1 MFTIK
6 NKINAEAQML
16 GSSVARSK
24 LLQTAILCLLFILLS
39 SPVMSILAVA
49 SGNTGTLFIHLFH
62 TVLPGY
68 IINTILLMCGVG
80 VIAGFIGVSSAWVVC
95 RYAFWGRKIFDFLL
109 VLPAAIPAYIIA
121 YAFTDFLEYSG
132 PVQRGLRAVFG
143 WNNAQDY
150 WFFEIRSL
158 GGAMVMMG
166 LVLYPYVYLMVRT
179 ALRQTSSG
187 FFEVGMLSGRA
198 VFSLIALPL
207 VRPAIVAGLAV
218 VLMEVISDFGTVD
231 YFAVETLT
239 LGIFNVWIGMGSIEA
254 AAQLALFAFFLIGLL
269 LSAEIL
275 ARRRGGVSNA
285 SSGRLGV
292 PSISPSPVMNL
303 VCVLICAL
311 PIGFGFVLPA
321 MILISHISANA
332 IEALH
337 IPYARLVW
345 HSLVLAFLA
354 ACLVM
359 AVGFVLIAFSR
370 LGQGKGAK
378 ILSGI
383 SIMGYA
389 FPGTILA
396 IGVLFVSGMVDELF
410 EFLSIDLFVTGSL
423 ITLLFG
429 LLVRF
434 LAVGFGSLN
443 TAIEKMPP
451 FMLESGQIL
460 GHSFGSI
467 LRQIILPQMKLPLLV
482 GGLLVFVD
490 VMKELPLTLLLRPFA
505 FETFATISYEYAK
518 DEMIEVAALPALFII
533 MVGVAPVFV
542 ANHILRTDTKK
553 LASQAVGESS
563 R

>member
-1 MFTIK
+1 
-6 NKINAEAQML
+6 
-16 GSSVARSK
+16 
-24 LLQTAILCLLFILLS
+24 
-39 SPVMSILAVA
+39 
-49 SGNTGTLFIHLFH
+49 
-62 TVLPGY
+62 
-68 IINTILLMCGVG
+68 
-80 VIAGFIGVSSAWVVC
+80 
-95 RYAFWGRKIFDFLL
+95 
-109 VLPAAIPAYIIA
+109 
-121 YAFTDFLEYSG
+121 
-132 PVQRGLRAVFG
+132 
-143 WNNAQDY
+143 
-150 WFFEIRSL
+150 
-158 GGAMVMMG
+158 
-166 LVLYPYVYLMVRT
+166 
-179 ALRQTSSG
+179 
-187 FFEVGMLSGRA
+187 
-198 VFSLIALPL
+198 
-207 VRPAIVAGLAV
+207 V

-410 EFLSIDLFVTGSL
+410 AFISIDLFVTGSL

>member
-1 MFTIK
+1 MLAK
-6 NKINAEAQML
+6 HHKIDSDTQML
-16 GSSVARSK
+16 GRSVARSK
-24 LLQTAILCLLFILLS
+24 ILQIGILCLLFALLA
-39 SPVMSILAVA
+39 SPVMSIAIVA
-49 SGNTGTLFIHLFH
+49 SGNTSQLFNHLFQ
-62 TVLPGY
+62 TVLPRY
-68 IINTILLMCGVG
+68 IINTLMLMVGVG
-80 VIAGFIGVSSAWVVC
+80 IIAGIIGVLTAWLVC
-95 RYAFWGRKIFDFLL
+95 RYNFWGRRIFDFLL

-121 YAFTDFLEYSG
+121 YAYTDFLEYSG
-132 PVQRGLRAVFG
+132 PVQSGLRAIFG
-143 WNNAQDY
+143 WQNAQHY
-150 WFFEIRSL
+150 WFFDIRSL

-179 ALRQTSSG
+179 ALRHTSSG
-187 FFEVGMLSGRA
+187 FCEVGMLSGRG

-254 AAQLALFAFFLIGLL
+254 AAQLALLAFFLIGLL
-269 LSAEIL
+269 LCAELL

-292 PSISPSPVMNL
+292 PAVTPSPIMNII
-303 VCVLICAL
+303 CILICAL

-321 MILISHISANA
+321 LILISHISADA
-332 IEALH
+332 IDALH
-337 IPYARLVW
+337 IPYAKLIL
-345 HSLVLAFLA
+345 HSLMLAFLA

-359 AVGFVLIAFSR
+359 AVGFLLLAFSR
-370 LGQGKGAK
+370 LGQGKMAK

-396 IGVLFVSGMVDELF
+396 IGVLFVSGMLDDLF
-410 EFLSIDLFVTGSL
+410 DILSIDIFVTGSL

-451 FMLESGQIL
+451 FMMESGQML

-467 LRQIILPQMKLPLLV
+467 LRQIILPQLKLPLLV
-482 GGLLVFVD
+482 GAMLVFVD

-533 MVGVAPVFV
+533 IVGVVPVFV
-542 ANHILRTDTKK
+542 ANYMLRSDRK
-553 LASQAVGESS
+553 
-563 R
+563 